1 MPLKFRAPLA
11 LAAGLVIG
19 VGITLTHGVLADK
32 QPATAAVV
40 LESGGQTLP
49 LKDLQTFVEIL
60 NRVKNDYVE
69 PVKDETL
76 LENAV
81 RGMLAGLDPH
91 SAYLDKDEFKEM
103 NIATTGKF
111 GGLGIEVQMQNGFVR
126 VVSPIDDTP
135 AAKAGIQAGDLIV
148 KIDETPVKG
157 LSLSD
162 AVQKMRGNP
171 GTKVTLTVVRE
182 GATAPMAIEMKR
194 DVIAVASV
202 RSRMLEPGLGYVRIS
217 QFAVNTGKLLGE
229 ELNKL
234 KKEAGGDV
242 KGLVLD
248 LRNNPGGVLNAAV
261 EVSDVFLDKGG
272 IVSIKGRLNDANR
285 EFSATP
291 GDQLNGKPLVVMV
304 NGGSASASEIVAG
317 ALQDHH
323 RGVLVGAKTFG
334 KGSVQTVLPLQND
347 SAIKL
352 TTARYYTPSGKS
364 IQAEGINPDIT
375 IQPVKITKPEQQ
387 DNGFDIKEADL
398 KGRLENQE
406 ALKKAAEAAAEA
418 ESKKA
423 ESKKADPKKAEKAEK
438 QAEDDA
444 KLVENDY
451 TLYESLNLLKG
462 LVIASGGNKTDK

>member
-1 MPLKFRAPLA
+1 MSPKLRAPLA
-11 LAAGLVIG
+11 LSAGLLIG
-19 VGITLTHGVLADK
+19 VGITLTHGVLADR
-32 QPATAAVV
+32 QAAIVTV
-40 LESGGQTLP
+40 DGGSQSLP

-60 NRVKNDYVE
+60 NRVKSDYVE

-91 SAYLDKDEFKEM
+91 SSYLDKDEFKEM

-135 AAKAGIQAGDLIV
+135 AAKAGIAAGDLIV

-157 LSLSD
+157 LSLSE
-162 AVQKMRGNP
+162 AVQKMRGDP
-171 GTKVTLTVVRE
+171 GTKVSLTVVRE
-182 GATAPMAIEMKR
+182 GAPAPLLMEMKR
-194 DVIAVASV
+194 DVIAVSSV
-202 RSRMLEPGLGYVRIS
+202 RSRMLEPGLGYVRVS
-217 QFAVNTGKLLGE
+217 QFAVNTGKLMGE
-229 ELNKL
+229 EINKL
-234 KKEAGGDV
+234 KKEANGDL

-261 EVSDVFLDKGG
+261 EVSDAFLEKGP
-272 IVSIKGRLNDANR
+272 IVSIKGRLADSNR
-285 EFSATP
+285 EFGANP
-291 GDQLNGKPLVVMV
+291 GDLLNGRPLVVMV

-317 ALQDHH
+317 ALQDQH
-323 RGVLVGAKTFG
+323 RGVLVGSKTFG

-364 IQAEGINPDIT
+364 IQAEGVTPDVT
-375 IQPVKITKPEQQ
+375 IEAVKVSRADSTEILGLE
-387 DNGFDIKEADL
+387 IKEADL
-398 KGRLENQE
+398 KGRLDNPNAAPVKAIKVVPIEDTDVKGKDKDKSKDKE
-406 ALKKAAEAAAEA
+406 KDKKAA
-418 ESKKA
+418 
-423 ESKKADPKKAEKAEK
+423 
-438 QAEDDA
+438 AEDPS

-451 TLYESLNLLKG
+451 ALYESLNLLKG
-462 LVIASGGNKTDK
+462 MVIAAGVK

>member
-1 MPLKFRAPLA
+1 MSMSPKLRAPLA
-11 LAAGLVIG
+11 LSAGLLIG
-19 VGITLTHGVLADK
+19 VGITLTHGVLADR
-32 QPATAAVV
+32 QAAVMIDT
-40 LESGGQTLP
+40 GTQTLP

-60 NRVKNDYVE
+60 NRVKSDYVE

-91 SAYLDKDEFKEM
+91 SSFLDKDEFKEM

-135 AAKAGIQAGDLIV
+135 ASKAGILAGDLIV

-157 LSLSD
+157 LSLTE
-162 AVQKMRGNP
+162 AVQKMRGDP
-171 GTKVTLTVVRE
+171 GTKVSLTVVRE
-182 GATAPMAIEMKR
+182 GAPAPLLMEMKR
-194 DVIAVASV
+194 DVIAVTSV

-234 KKEAGGDV
+234 KKEAGGQL

-261 EVSDVFLDKGG
+261 EVSDAFLEKGN
-272 IVSIKGRLNDANR
+272 IVSIKGRLNDSNRDFNAN
-285 EFSATP
+285 A
-291 GDQLNGKPLVVMV
+291 GDLMGGRPLVVMI

-323 RGVLVGAKTFG
+323 RGVLVGAKSFG

-364 IQAEGINPDIT
+364 IQAEGVTPDIT
-375 IQPVKITKPEQQ
+375 IESVKVSKDTQEAA
-387 DNGFDIKEADL
+387 GLDIKEADL
-398 KGRLENQE
+398 KGRLDNPEATKPIKIVPAEEDKGKQKSEKDKSPQE
-406 ALKKAAEAAAEA
+406 KKEET
-418 ESKKA
+418 
-423 ESKKADPKKAEKAEK
+423 
-438 QAEDDA
+438 A
-444 KLVENDY
+444 KLVESDY
-451 TLYESLNLLKG
+451 ALYESLNLLKG
-462 LVIASGGNKTDK
+462 MVIMGGLNKQQN

>member
-1 MPLKFRAPLA
+1 MPSKLRAPLA
-11 LAAGLVIG
+11 LAAGLLIG
-19 VGITLTHGVLADK
+19 VGITLTHGVLAEK
-32 QPATAAVV
+32 TAVIMPAEPGTQ
-40 LESGGQTLP
+40 SLP

-60 NRVKNDYVE
+60 NRVKTDYVE

-111 GGLGIEVQMQNGFVR
+111 GGLGIEVQMQNGFVK

-148 KIDETPVKG
+148 KIDDTPVKG
-157 LSLSD
+157 LSLTE
-162 AVQKMRGNP
+162 AVQKMRGDP
-171 GTKVTLTVVRE
+171 GTKVSLTVVRE
-182 GATAPMAIEMKR
+182 GAPAPLQMDMKR
-194 DVIAVASV
+194 DVIAVSSV
-202 RSRMLEPGLGYVRIS
+202 RSKMLEPGLGYVRVS

-229 ELNKL
+229 EISKL
-234 KKEAGGDV
+234 KKDAGGEL

-261 EVSDVFLDKGG
+261 EVSDAFLDKGT
-272 IVSIKGRLNDANR
+272 IVSIKGRLADSNR
-285 EFSATP
+285 EFSANP
-291 GDQLNGKPLVVMV
+291 GDLLNGKPLVVMV

-364 IQAEGINPDIT
+364 IQAEGINPDVVIE
-375 IQPVKITKPEQQ
+375 PVRLAKADVQEAA
-387 DNGFDIKEADL
+387 GLEIKEADL
-398 KGRLENQE
+398 KGRLDNPDAPAVKPIKVVPAEDADE
-406 ALKKAAEAAAEA
+406 DKKG
-418 ESKKA
+418 KKKDKKGKKDDKA
-423 ESKKADPKKAEKAEK
+423 EDTSK
-438 QAEDDA
+438 
-444 KLVENDY
+444 LIENDFA
-451 TLYESLNLLKG
+451 LYESLNLLKG
-462 LVIASGGNKTDK
+462 MVIAASVATK